1 MSLVDE
7 SNGTRFLEK
16 RKLRV
21 AIVAPT
27 LGILG
32 GHSVQ
37 AQRLLEEWAAD
48 PDVDAWLVPINPA
61 PPGPLARLLNIKY
74 LRTAIT
80 QLMYWPLLLA
90 ELRRADVVH
99 VFSASYS
106 SFLLS
111 PLPAILVARF
121 LRRPV
126 VLNYHSGEAGDHL
139 RRSELARTVIAK
151 CERTV
156 VPSRYLVDVFAGHGL
171 DAAAIPNV
179 VDVKR
184 FAYRERNPLRPRILS
199 VRNFEILYN
208 VACTLRA
215 FQLVQRRWPNAELT
229 LVGSGS
235 EEPRLRALAR
245 ELALE
250 RVTFTGRIEPAQ
262 MAGYYASH
270 DIYVQTP
277 DIDNMPISVLEAYA
291 SGLPVVST
299 DAGGVPSIL
308 THDEDGLLAPVGN
321 HDAIAQHI
329 LRLLEQPGVA
339 RELARSGQKRCDA
352 FTWPNV
358 RDLWLS
364 EYRAA
369 RRAHEPRP
377 AAVPMNAG
385 AK

>member
-1 MSLVDE
+1 
-7 SNGTRFLEK
+7 
-16 RKLRV
+16 
-21 AIVAPT
+21 
-27 LGILG
+27 
-32 GHSVQ
+32 
-37 AQRLLEEWAAD
+37 
-48 PDVDAWLVPINPA
+48 
-61 PPGPLARLLNIKY
+61 
-74 LRTAIT
+74 
-80 QLMYWPLLLA
+80 
-90 ELRRADVVH
+90 
-99 VFSASYS
+99 
-106 SFLLS
+106 
-111 PLPAILVARF
+111 
-121 LRRPV
+121 V
-126 VLNYHSGEAGDHL
+126 VLNYHSGEAADHL
-139 RRSELARTVIAK
+139 RRSPLARSVIAK

-156 VPSRYLVDVFAGHGL
+156 VPSRYLVDVFAAHAI

-179 VDVKR
+179 VDTKK
-184 FAYRERNPLRPRILS
+184 FAYRERSPLRPRILS
-199 VRNFEILYN
+199 VRNFESLYN

-250 RVTFTGRIEPAQ
+250 RVTFTGRIDPSQ

-308 THDEDGLLAPVGN
+308 THDEDGLLAPVGD
-321 HDAIAQHI
+321 HAAIAGHI
-329 LRLLEQPGVA
+329 LRLLEQPGIA
-339 RELARSGQKRCDA
+339 REFARSGQKRCDA

-369 RRAHEPRP
+369 RRAYEPQ
-377 AAVPMNAG
+377 AAGIPMNAG